1 MFFHVILSKEYTTK
15 ERMMLLKKFIL
26 PIILFAI
33 IAFSLIYTFTKPK
46 ENGLTKLKVAEVAHS
61 IFYVPQYVAHSLG
74 YFEEEGLDVEIILAS
89 GADKVTAAVL
99 SGDVQIGFCGSEA
112 TIYVY
117 NNGEKDYLVNFAGL
131 TKRDGSFIVARKKYD
146 NFTLEDMKGKTIIG
160 GRLGGMPEMTL
171 EWTLKEA
178 GIDVKKDLT
187 IDTSIAF
194 ASMSGAFIGG
204 TGDFVSLFEPNA
216 LQLEKQGYGYVVASL
231 GELGGIVPY
240 TTYNSK
246 KSYIENN
253 PEIIEGFTKAIQKGL
268 DYTHT
273 HSAKEIAEVISA
285 YFPDISKNDL
295 TQIIQRYMD
304 IDSWFKTTYINEDNF
319 NHVQEIAEN
328 ANQLDKRAPFDK
340 LVNNSYSKKD

>member
-1 MFFHVILSKEYTTK
+1 M
-15 ERMMLLKKFIL
+15 KKFIL
-26 PIILFAI
+26 PVILILIVIFASI
-33 IAFSLIYTFTKPK
+33 FYYFKPK
-46 ENGLTKLKVAEVAHS
+46 NDLTNIKVAEVAHS
-61 IFYVPQYVAHSLG
+61 IFYIPQYVAHSLG

-117 NNGEKDYLVNFAGL
+117 NNGESDYLVNFAGL
-131 TKRDGSFIVARKKYD
+131 TKRDGSFIVAREKYD

-160 GRLGGMPEMTL
+160 GRIAGMPEMTL
-171 EWTLKEA
+171 EWILTQA
-178 GIDVKKDLT
+178 DVKDDVT

-194 ASMSGAFIGG
+194 ASMAGAFIGG

-240 TTYNSK
+240 TAYNAR
-246 KSYIENN
+246 KSYIEQN
-253 PEIIEGFTKAIQKGL
+253 PDIIKGFTKAIQKGL
-268 DYTHT
+268 DYTHNHT
-273 HSAKEIAEVISA
+273 ASEISDVIID

-295 TQIIQRYMD
+295 EQIVQRYID
-304 IDSWFKTTYINEDNF
+304 NDSWFETTYIEEEGF
-319 NHVQEIAEN
+319 NHIQEIAEN
-328 ANQLDKRAPFDK
+328 ANQLDKRVPYEK
-340 LVNNSYSKKD
+340 LVNNNFSIID